1 MQNEFT
7 ANAGQGHTAPGS
19 GDNGGGHAA
28 AMAGEHATAAVDTG
42 KNAPAGGTVVSGD
55 LPAGMEHLA
64 ERRLALKTSGARK
77 AGDAGRTAETG
88 NAQGAGKAADAGGDA
103 AEAAPEAGPTGNGSG
118 GAEMPLTDPASVE
131 LSLPEGMPVDEAL
144 LGNYRQFCVDCGLT
158 PAQAQQAAEFYLAET
173 GSRMRQ
179 EKEMSLRSLREGAWA
194 GHFDEKLARANYATH
209 VLDREVGG
217 RLRPMLASGLGNN
230 AVFAEMMAVIGECI
244 SEDAFS
250 SHPGAYAGSHR
261 MMTTEEYLRT
271 EVFKNN

>member
-7 ANAGQGHTAPGS
+7 ANAGQGNTAPGS

-28 AMAGEHATAAVDTG
+28 AMAGEHATAAGGAG
-42 KNAPAGGTVVSGD
+42 KKAPADGTVVSGD

-64 ERRLALKTSGARK
+64 ERRLSLKTSA
-77 AGDAGRTAETG
+77 TG
-88 NAQGAGKAADAGGDA
+88 NTPGAGKAADAGGDA

-144 LGNYRQFCVDCGLT
+144 LGSYRQFCVDCGLT

-179 EKEMSLRSLREGAWA
+179 EKDMSLRSLREGAWA
-194 GHFDEKLARANYATH
+194 GHFDEKLAKANYATH

-271 EVFKNN
+271 EVFKNH